1 MPTKTKKRI
10 RIVKG
15 GGGDSGCKTSSVL
28 RGTQMARYTREKLRR
43 VLENNKFLEA
53 KSKADQQK
61 FMDIVIEE
69 IMNNATKDMD
79 SRNPPYIKP
88 SIDCLKCLN
97 DSKLHQILYD
107 NLTAMNKISRKKEV
121 PASDTEIKIRIRAV
135 SNFII
140 FVLVPAL
147 KKYKAETNKGS
158 KTEEELNKE
167 LSTLLGGD
175 FTLEG
180 GKLDTTTAA
189 AKSLA
194 DEIFNNKGKIEE
206 YYEKKMEDI
215 LDKKSCNPNDEE
227 DKIRCANQGKN
238 PEFFL
243 YLITGLFGFALIFE
257 FAG

>member
-10 RIVKG
+10 QTNR
-15 GGGDSGCKTSSVL
+15 GGDSKCKTSSVL
-28 RGTQMARYTREKLRR
+28 RGTQMARYTSEKLRR
-43 VLENNKFLEA
+43 VLENNKYLEA
-53 KSKADQQK
+53 KTKSDQQE
-61 FMDIVIEE
+61 FMNVVIEE
-69 IMNNATKDMD
+69 MMNKATKNIS

-97 DSKLHQILYD
+97 DSKLYEIIYD
-107 NLTAMNKISRKKEV
+107 NLTAMNKKSRKEEV
-121 PASDTEIKIRIRAV
+121 PASDAEIKIRVRAV
-135 SNFII
+135 VNFII
-140 FVLVPAL
+140 FVLAPAL
-147 KKYKAETNKGS
+147 KKYKEETNKTS
-158 KTEEELNKE
+158 KTEEVLNKE
-167 LSTLLGGD
+167 LSTILGGD

-180 GKLDTTTAA
+180 GRLDETTDA

-206 YYEKKMEDI
+206 YYESEMNKI
-215 LDKKSCNPNDEE
+215 LDKTSCNPNDEE
-227 DKIRCANQGKN
+227 DKLRCANQGKN